1 MPTPGM
7 RRREGENCH
16 LLSVAL
22 NISIPTSWHSCARV
36 SLSICLETDVSGS
49 NFHLSAG
56 GEQSS
61 MEVHCCSRPG
71 KGFWG
76 LEPEWLPGG

>member
-1 MPTPGM
+1 M
-7 RRREGENCH
+7 N
-16 LLSVAL
+16 SVAL
-22 NISIPTSWHSCARV
+22 NISIHTSWCTCARV
-36 SLSICLETDVSGS
+36 SLSICLETDISGS

-56 GEQSS
+56 RKQSS
-61 MEVHCCSRPG
+61 VEVHCCSRPG